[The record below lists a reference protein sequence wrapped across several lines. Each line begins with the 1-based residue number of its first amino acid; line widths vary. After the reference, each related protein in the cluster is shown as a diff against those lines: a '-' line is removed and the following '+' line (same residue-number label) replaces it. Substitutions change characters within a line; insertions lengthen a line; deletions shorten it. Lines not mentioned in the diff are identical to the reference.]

1 VTYTVTYGV
10 KDGMG
15 EIQGQAEQTV
25 VSGEKSEGV
34 AAVAAD
40 GWVFLR
46 WTDLSED
53 PYREDVITGHVTY
66 LAVFVELHAGVV
78 GNLNDNDP
86 KDAPGDETAAD
97 GKPNEDAEQGDEAAG
112 KYEEIN
118 QIVNG
123 QTYYGD
129 LYGEAY
135 KEVME
140 ELTGEAY
147 GDDEKDIIG
156 GYFDNIEK
164 DKTEE
169 ENN

>member
-1 VTYTVTYGV
+1 
-10 KDGMG
+10 M
-15 EIQGQAEQTV
+15 

-40 GWVFLR
+40 GWAFLR
-46 WTDLSED
+46 WTDLSDD

-66 LAVFVELHAGVV
+66 LAVFVEVPSGIV
-78 GNLNDNDP
+78 GSLSDNEP
-86 KDAPGDETAAD
+86 KDAPGDSGSDD
-97 GKPNEDAEQGDEAAG
+97 GKPNEDSEQGDEAKG

-140 ELTGEAY
+140 ELAGEGY
-147 GDDEKDIIG
+147 GDDEKDIVG

-164 DKTEE
+164 DKIEE